1 MIRFAVLRWTLLIA
15 ALLSLPAQAAPLI
28 PQHEGYAFDQP
39 RLLVEQ
45 RLFGITHGVI
55 LLAATC
61 VSEPEYREVLIPVYE
76 QWHEMQQAT
85 IEQIRFDLA
94 RHYFGE
100 RAPEATWA
108 DIARALKLKSAL
120 GLKPG
125 SKDLQAACNSFAEAL
140 QKPEYDLYQLSLMM
154 NRLAAAKTIEA
165 KVSDC
170 LAIQS
175 EEPRAALDEAMVA
188 WHKTYDVGITEA
200 RTLLER
206 RWPDPEF
213 ARALDRWLNQK
224 VQPRAQ
230 PVQPSENA
238 ASATATENAQACE
251 AIPAWL
257 LTKQADPDDEPKPNP

>member
-1 MIRFAVLRWTLLIA
+1 MIRFSVLRWTLLIV
-15 ALLSLPAQAAPLI
+15 ALLSLPTQAAPLI

-61 VSEPEYREVLIPVYE
+61 VREPEYREVLIPVYE

-100 RAPEATWA
+100 RASEADWA
-108 DIARALKLKSAL
+108 DITQALKLKPAL

-125 SKDLQAACNSFAEAL
+125 SKELQAACNSFAEAL
-140 QKPEYDLYQLSLMM
+140 QKPEYDLHQLSLMM
-154 NRLAAAKTIEA
+154 GRLATAKAIEA

-170 LAIQS
+170 RAIQPEDS
-175 EEPRAALDEAMVA
+175 RAALDEAMVA
-188 WHKTYDVGITEA
+188 WHKTYDAGIAEA
-200 RTLLER
+200 KTLLQQ

-230 PVQPSENA
+230 PLQPGENA
-238 ASATATENAQACE
+238 VSATATENAQACD
-251 AIPAWL
+251 AVPAWL
-257 LTKQADPDDEPKPNP
+257 LTKQADPDDELKPKP